1 MTNQQLAKHAVI
13 QTVTASELAAIADD
27 YESKGYEVRFPEPR
41 ATKAEG
47 IQPTPIQYVVHLC
60 TTCGRQIL
68 KQSCGGCGQEYFEF

>member
-60 TTCGRQIL
+60 TTCGRRIIETF
-68 KQSCGGCGQEYFEF
+68 CGGCGREYFEF